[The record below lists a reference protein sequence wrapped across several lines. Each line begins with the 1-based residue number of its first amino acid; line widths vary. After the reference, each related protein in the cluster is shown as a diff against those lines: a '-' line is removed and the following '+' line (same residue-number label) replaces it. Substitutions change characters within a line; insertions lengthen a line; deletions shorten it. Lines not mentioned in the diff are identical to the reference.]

1 MKKLFITMLFIAAMQ
16 IYGQEKITLDEGTL
30 VKCKLAQDINGKDL
44 NVGDK
49 IKFFLDEDITK
60 NNIVVVSKGSK
71 ILGTVTEAKG
81 SRMMGKKGKLSFT
94 IDYLY
99 INDTKVVKLRSS
111 VTKNLKGSGVAIA
124 TTAVLLTPF
133 TLLFNGKNAKYQKN
147 TVFESYIDENTTI

>member
-1 MKKLFITMLFIAAMQ
+1 MLFIAAMQ